1 MTKLSFQNGLDLDHS
16 RPHRFYVET
25 PHKIPHK
32 CVINN
37 CFPAGLQSTVRS
49 ANEVITYLRYLP
61 KYNNTSISYEVIL
74 KTGFPLA
81 GDSSS
86 GDRQGTTLEPAKK
99 QHCKMDVS
107 EYIIFTDIMK
117 AVLAFAWIMYL
128 WEAYIARR
136 QVNGAAFSSHTE
148 YFVILDKMMTPH

>member
-1 MTKLSFQNGLDLDHS
+1 
-16 RPHRFYVET
+16 
-25 PHKIPHK
+25 
-32 CVINN
+32 
-37 CFPAGLQSTVRS
+37 
-49 ANEVITYLRYLP
+49 
-61 KYNNTSISYEVIL
+61 
-74 KTGFPLA
+74 
-81 GDSSS
+81 
-86 GDRQGTTLEPAKK
+86 
-99 QHCKMDVS
+99 MDVS